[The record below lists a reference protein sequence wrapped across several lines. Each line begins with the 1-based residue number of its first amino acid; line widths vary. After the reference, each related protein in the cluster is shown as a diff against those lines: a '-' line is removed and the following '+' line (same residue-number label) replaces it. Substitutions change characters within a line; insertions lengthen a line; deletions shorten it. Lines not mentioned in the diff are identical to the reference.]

1 MTLSS
6 LFSVRRRERPGRA
19 VQRLTILNWRDTTH
33 PEGGGSERYVER
45 IASGLSEQGW
55 QVVVRCARYPGSA
68 RLEHRNGFVLRR
80 AGGPLTVY
88 PRAVLGLVVDR
99 GLRRRNDVVLE
110 VQNGVPFLA
119 RPFAG
124 CRVVILVHHVHRE
137 QWPVALGPVGARIG
151 WWLESRLAP
160 WVNRGLRY
168 VTVSD
173 VSRRELT
180 QLGVDPTAI
189 SVVHNGVDPL
199 PGTRSAV
206 GAVTAQGAGPVAD
219 GPVLPDA
226 DGPALPDA
234 DVPALPDADGPA
246 LPDADGPVLVVLG
259 RLVPHK
265 RVEHALV
272 LAARLAPR
280 HPGLRL
286 RVVGDGWWRKRLV
299 DQARRL
305 GIADITEFLGF
316 VSEARKHEILTG
328 STVLLAPSLKE
339 GWGLMVV
346 EAAQHGVPS
355 VAYRDAGG
363 LSESI
368 VDGAT
373 GILVDDIEEMVR
385 ATERLLTDPEL
396 RQQMGEAAR
405 KRANGFNWHAS
416 TLAFAEVLRSSTEVA
431 DAARRKCDIPTSHV
445 ASPAGLDEAGGP
457 PNGDPSCVR
466 ENPLLAVV
474 DDETRNDVTRRRRAG
489 DEVVQQAGGSR
500 ERTDPTAER
509 RKDGDHEGNR
519 RASLLASVAGHPASK
534 SCWRFLRADVFAKV
548 PGDQR

>member
-6 LFSVRRRERPGRA
+6 LLFVRRRECPERAGR
-19 VQRLTILNWRDTTH
+19 RLTILNWRDTTH

-55 QVVVRCARYPGSA
+55 RVVVRCARYPGSA
-68 RLEHRNGFVLRR
+68 KVEHRNGFVLRR
-80 AGGPLTVY
+80 AGGRLTVY

-99 GLRRRNDVVLE
+99 GLRRRGDVVLE

-124 CRVVILVHHVHRE
+124 CRVIVLVHHVHRE

-173 VSRRELT
+173 VSRRELV
-180 QLGVDPTAI
+180 QLGVDPAAI
-189 SVVHNGVDPL
+189 SVVPNGVDPL
-199 PGTRSAV
+199 PGTRSTV
-206 GAVTAQGAGPVAD
+206 GTVAAQVP
-219 GPVLPDA
+219 
-226 DGPALPDA
+226 GPAA
-234 DVPALPDADGPA
+234 DRPGSAANRPGPA
-246 LPDADGPVLVVLG
+246 AEGPGSAAEGPVLVVLG

-286 RVVGDGWWRKRLV
+286 RVVGDGWWRERLV

-316 VSEARKHEILTG
+316 VPEARKHDLLAG
-328 STVLLAPSLKE
+328 SAVLLAPSLKE
-339 GWGLMVV
+339 GWGQMVV

-355 VAYRDAGG
+355 VAYREAGG
-363 LSESI
+363 LAESI
-368 VDGAT
+368 VDGVT
-373 GILVDDIEEMVR
+373 GILVDGIEEMVR

-396 RQQMGEAAR
+396 RHQMGEAAR
-405 KRANGFNWHAS
+405 ERANGFNWHA
-416 TLAFAEVLRSSTEVA
+416 TALAFAEILRSGAEVA
-431 DAARRKCDIPTSHV
+431 KANTASRKHDIPTSHV
-445 ASPAGLDEAGGP
+445 TSSAAADTAGRP
-457 PNGDPSCVR
+457 FSGDPR
-466 ENPLLAVV
+466 GARDRPLLAVV
-474 DDETRNDVTRRRRAG
+474 DDVAPWKGVTRGRRGRG
-489 DEVVQQAGGSR
+489 EVVDQGGGSR
-500 ERTDPTAER
+500 ERTDSAAER
-509 RKDGDHEGNR
+509 REDGDHEGNR
-519 RASLLASVAGHPASK
+519 LAAVLASVAGHPVPK
-534 SCWRFLRADVFAKV
+534 SCWRYLRDDVVGKV

>member
-6 LFSVRRRERPGRA
+6 LLSARRRECPGR
-19 VQRLTILNWRDTTH
+19 VVRRLTILNWRDTTH

-55 QVVVRCARYPGSA
+55 RVVVRCARYPGSA

-80 AGGPLTVY
+80 AGGRLTVY

-99 GLRRRNDVVLE
+99 GLRRCNDVVLE

-124 CRVVILVHHVHRE
+124 CRVVVLVHHVHRE

-173 VSRRELT
+173 VSRRELV

-199 PGTRSAV
+199 PGTGSTV
-206 GAVTAQGAGPVAD
+206 GAVTAQAS
-219 GPVLPDA
+219 
-226 DGPALPDA
+226 GPAA
-234 DVPALPDADGPA
+234 E
-246 LPDADGPVLVVLG
+246 GPVLVVLG

-286 RVVGDGWWRKRLV
+286 RVVGDGWWRERLV
-299 DQARRL
+299 DHARHL

-316 VSEARKHEILTG
+316 VPEARKHELLAG

-355 VAYRDAGG
+355 VAYREAGG
-363 LSESI
+363 LAESI

-396 RQQMGEAAR
+396 RRQMGEAAR
-405 KRANGFNWHAS
+405 ERANGFNWHAT
-416 TLAFAEVLRSSTEVA
+416 TLAFAEVLRSSAEVTEA
-431 DAARRKCDIPTSHV
+431 NAASRECDIPTSRV
-445 ASPAGLDEAGGP
+445 ASSAAVDKAGGP
-457 PNGDPSCVR
+457 HSGGPRCARDS
-466 ENPLLAVV
+466 PLLAVV
-474 DDETRNDVTRRRRAG
+474 DDVARRNGVTRSRRG
-489 DEVVQQAGGSR
+489 GGEVVNQGRSGR
-500 ERTDPTAER
+500 ERAEPAAER
-509 RKDGDHEGNR
+509 REDGDHEGNR
-519 RASLLASVAGHPASK
+519 RAALLASVAGHPVSK
-534 SCWRFLRADVFAKV
+534 SCWRFLRADVVAKIS
-548 PGDQR
+548 GDQR